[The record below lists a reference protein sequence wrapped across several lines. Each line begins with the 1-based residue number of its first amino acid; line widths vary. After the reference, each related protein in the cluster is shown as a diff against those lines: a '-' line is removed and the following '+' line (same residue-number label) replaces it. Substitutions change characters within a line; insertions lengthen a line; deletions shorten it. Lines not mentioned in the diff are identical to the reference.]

1 MGECAT
7 ENKELT
13 DLDFIQD
20 PELPLPYDELKK
32 ESWNFSTENKN
43 WKVLFIN
50 PPHIQIKGLY
60 ARAVFEPLGLAS
72 VAAAVERAGYN
83 VQILDT
89 IGEGFDR
96 LSDHDDYREVVGL
109 SFADIEK
116 RVREIQPDVVGIGIP
131 FTIRAE
137 SAFAIARIVKK
148 VNPKTKVVVGG
159 IHVTGY
165 PDACLSENAVDYIV
179 MGEGEGPV
187 LELLHSI
194 KKNDEK
200 ALDEIR
206 GLGFRR
212 ANGEF
217 QKNIRENPIEDLDR
231 LAYPARHLLPYDR
244 YFSAQKVFATGR
256 YGKRFA
262 TVSTSRGCPYTCSFC
277 IIHTLF
283 GRKWRYRSPE
293 NVVDEIQM
301 LKEKYNIPYI
311 HFEDDNLTLLSDRI
325 VRIAELM
332 IERKLNIK
340 WDTPNGVMAHT
351 IDDEDI
357 LRKLKESGC
366 QSLSFAPESGD
377 QWVIKNIVKKNIDLQ
392 RIVNAVKICKKIGLR
407 CEAFFVIGFP
417 GETKKQIEN
426 TIEYARNLR
435 KLGLNRC
442 HFHIAT
448 PFEGTDVYYEAKEKG
463 YLVDAPE
470 GCIKLESKRIQTPE
484 FTVKDIDNFFITG
497 AKLNPAIPLDKMSV
511 AMHVLT
517 TRPFTFV
524 KAVFKHLTKRTGSL
538 ATANGPAN

>member
-1 MGECAT
+1 MSQCASET
-7 ENKELT
+7 AEL
-13 DLDFIQD
+13 DLHIQD
-20 PELPLPYDELKK
+20 PELPLPFDKLKK
-32 ESWNFSTENKN
+32 SSWDYSPENKN

-60 ARAVFEPLGLAS
+60 ARCVFEPLGLSS
-72 VAAAVERAGYN
+72 VAAAVERAGYDA
-83 VQILDT
+83 QILDT
-89 IGEGFDR
+89 IGEGFDQ
-96 LSDHDDYREVVGL
+96 LSDHDDNREVVGL
-109 SFADIEK
+109 SFENIEK
-116 RVREIQPDVVGIGIP
+116 RIREIAPHVVGIGIP

-137 SAFAIARIVKK
+137 SAFRIAKIVKK
-148 VNPKTKVVVGG
+148 VNPQTKVMVGG

-165 PDACLSENAVDYIV
+165 PDQCLEQGAIDYIV

-187 LELLHSI
+187 LELLNSI
-194 KKNDEK
+194 KHGDTA

-206 GLGFRR
+206 GIGFKK
-212 ANGEF
+212 NGALH
-217 QKNIRENPIEDLDR
+217 KNIRENPIEDLDR

-244 YFSAQKVFATGR
+244 YFSAQRVFATGR

-301 LKEKYNIPYI
+301 LKEKYQIPYI

-325 VRIAELM
+325 VKIAELM

-351 IDDEDI
+351 IDDENI
-357 LRKLKESGC
+357 IRTLKASGC
-366 QSLSFAPESGD
+366 QSLCFAPESGD
-377 QWVIKNIVKKNIDLQ
+377 QWVIKNVVKKNIDLQ
-392 RIVNAVKICKKIGLR
+392 RIVNAVKICKKVGLR
-407 CEAFFVIGFP
+407 SEAFFVIGFP

-426 TIEYARNLR
+426 TIEYARSLR
-435 KLGLNRC
+435 NMGLARA

-470 GCIKLESKRIQTPE
+470 GCIKLECKRIQTPD
-484 FTVKDIDNFFITG
+484 FTVKDIDNYFIQG
-497 AKLNPAIPLDKMSV
+497 AKLNPTIPFDKFRLAAHV
-511 AMHVLT
+511 AMA
-517 TRPFTFV
+517 RPVTFV